1 MVGSRL
7 PEPELEEPLVT
18 LVLVRLIRGPRPRSA
33 RVLTLCGAVA
43 TRLFDL
49 RGWARLA
56 PGPPRLSG
64 TGGARLLGLMLRRP
78 PPSRGFG
85 RRVGSGECPGRG
97 RGVLQRWFG
106 VGIVMVLCIRIFF
119 CFLWIVLSLVFSCF
133 LFLLF
138 LRSYI
143 QIDSVLSCSHFILI
157 QSYLIPSC
165 LNGGDHDRWTCLEK
179 GSCPS

>member
-49 RGWARLA
+49 RGWARSA
-56 PGPPRLSG
+56 PGPPSLSG

-78 PPSRGFG
+78 PPSRGTFFFG
-85 RRVGSGECPGRG
+85 AAVGSGFCPGHG
-97 RGVLQRWFG
+97 QGFLQRWSG
-106 VGIVMVLCIRIFF
+106 VGIVRMC
-119 CFLWIVLSLVFSCF
+119 CFLVDCSSC
-133 LFLLF
+133 
-138 LRSYI
+138 
-143 QIDSVLSCSHFILI
+143 
-157 QSYLIPSC
+157 
-165 LNGGDHDRWTCLEK
+165 
-179 GSCPS
+179 